1 MKLDL
6 VIVDDSSLWLS
17 LAEKLAKTHPF
28 IGRITSFLD
37 SYDAWVYIQVAKP
50 KAVLTDIEM
59 PGMNGFSFLEMF
71 SNRMSFISSSTK
83 QSFESTA
90 RELGCADFITKP
102 YTKSEFHGS
111 IDLVRNQLEGR
122 TPDLI

>member
-17 LAEKLAKTHPF
+17 LAENLANLHPF
-28 IGRITSFLD
+28 IGRITSFVD
-37 SYDAWVYIQVAKP
+37 SYDAWVYIQVSKP
-50 KAVLTDIEM
+50 QVVLSDIEM

-83 QSFESTA
+83 QGFEVVA
-90 RELGCADFITKP
+90 RELGCADFIRKP
-102 YTKSEFHGS
+102 YTKSQLHRS
-111 IDLVRNQLEGR
+111 IDLVYNHLQRR
-122 TPDLI
+122 TVRFR